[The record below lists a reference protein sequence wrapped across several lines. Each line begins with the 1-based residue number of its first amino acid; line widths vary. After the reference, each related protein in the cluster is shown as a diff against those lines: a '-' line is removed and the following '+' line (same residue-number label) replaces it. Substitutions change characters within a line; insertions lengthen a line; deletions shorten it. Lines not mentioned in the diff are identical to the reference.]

1 MVNAYVSPP
10 RKESSSRDG
19 SVELHIEALIRESYE
34 IMMSKIKDDGAS
46 TMEMG
51 PRGLEDAEEDA
62 SPCVEHGAYV
72 EAGRAYDDNMREGVE
87 RVTLSSCGERTAMDE
102 AGDYGGG

>member
-51 PRGLEDAEEDA
+51 PRGLEDAEEDL
-62 SPCVEHGAYV
+62 CVEDRAYV
-72 EAGRAYDDNMREGVE
+72 EAGRAYKGDMGEAAE
-87 RVTLSSCGERTAMDE
+87 RAILSSGRKRTATDKT
-102 AGDYGGG
+102 GI